1 MNSFVLKG
9 NVLFSENLDRIGAYP
24 DHFLV
29 CEDGLCR
36 GVFRELPERYAL
48 LPVTDYGDNLI
59 IPGLVDLHIHAPQYA
74 YRGMGMDLE
83 LMDWLQ
89 QQAFL
94 EEAKYADEAYANRA
108 YSMFAEQMKKSA
120 TTRASIFA
128 TQHRGATE
136 ILMDLLEETG
146 LVTCVGKINMD
157 QDAPDDL
164 IEPSADISA
173 YNTIG
178 WINHTSG
185 KYQRT
190 KPILTPRFIPSCTK
204 QLLEK
209 LREVRRT
216 YDLPV
221 QSHLS
226 ENPGEVALVKQLF
239 PEAAF
244 YGHCYDRYDLFG
256 RKPES
261 EFTGETIM
269 AHCVYSTDEEIRLL
283 KQNGVYVAHCPASNM
298 NLSSG
303 IAPIRMYLE
312 LGLRVGLGSD
322 VAGGQTESIFRAM
335 TDAIQVS
342 KLYWRLVDKSSK
354 QLIFDE
360 VFYLATRGG
369 GAFFGKVGSFE
380 DGYEFDALV
389 LNDAGLPHPQKLN
402 LHQRLERFAYL
413 SADSD
418 GIVSKYVAGKRI
430 L

>member
-9 NVLFSENLDRIGAYP
+9 NVLFSENPDQIGAYP

-59 IPGLVDLHIHAPQYA
+59 IPGLIDLHIHAPQYA

-146 LVTCVGKINMD
+146 LVTCVGKVNMD

-164 IEPSADISA
+164 IEPSADIST

-204 QLLEK
+204 QLLEAEN
-209 LREVRRT
+209 LFDFIHQLEGR
-216 YDLPV
+216 
-221 QSHLS
+221 SCNAIHLIDK
-226 ENPGEVALVKQLF
+226 GEDRNAAHTANFKQL
-239 PEAAF
+239 
-244 YGHCYDRYDLFG
+244 D
-256 RKPES
+256 
-261 EFTGETIM
+261 
-269 AHCVYSTDEEIRLL
+269 RLL
-283 KQNGVYVAHCPASNM
+283 FHAAATIDQHYRRI
-298 NLSSG
+298 SSHQCAIG
-303 IAPIRMYLE
+303 I
-312 LGLRVGLGSD
+312 
-322 VAGGQTESIFRAM
+322 F
-335 TDAIQVS
+335 
-342 KLYWRLVDKSSK
+342 
-354 QLIFDE
+354 
-360 VFYLATRGG
+360 
-369 GAFFGKVGSFE
+369 
-380 DGYEFDALV
+380 
-389 LNDAGLPHPQKLN
+389 
-402 LHQRLERFAYL
+402 
-413 SADSD
+413 
-418 GIVSKYVAGKRI
+418 
-430 L
+430 